1 MLGLIQFNWCPY
13 MRRKLRQRYACAQ
26 RRDRVKK
33 EGEKT
38 AICKSRR
45 EEINP
50 ANTLILDF

>member
-26 RRDRVKK
+26 RRDHVKK